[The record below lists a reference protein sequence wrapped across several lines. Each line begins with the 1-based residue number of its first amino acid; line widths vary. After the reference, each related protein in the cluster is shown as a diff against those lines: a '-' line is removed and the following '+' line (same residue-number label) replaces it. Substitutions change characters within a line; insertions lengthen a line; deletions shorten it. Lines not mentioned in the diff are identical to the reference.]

1 MTWIEI
7 INNAS
12 GSIGLC
18 VAGFSGIIIA
28 LYQVRVHQKVIFKE
42 HGELNF
48 VTVDHCKVNS
58 CNECGVHP
66 ETIQLL
72 HDVKTIQ
79 QGNIHRMDSFEE
91 AMKKSIE
98 WREKHSDMLGAISTQ
113 LATLIANTVHMSSDI
128 QELKDRVKA

>member
-1 MTWIEI
+1 MTWVDV

-48 VTVDHCKVNS
+48 VTVDSCKVNS

-79 QGNIHRMDSFEE
+79 QGNIQRMNNFEE
-91 AMKKSIE
+91 AMKDAIKA
-98 WREKHSDMLGAISTQ
+98 RENHREMLSTIATQ
-113 LATLIANTVHMSSDI
+113 LATLIANSVHMASDI
-128 QELKDRVKA
+128 KELKEQAKA